1 MLPGIRIKTS
11 ARPKAGFAF
20 RLKAAQL
27 LSLSE
32 TDAARL
38 IFELEQDP
46 LFEKLRPFLRREK
59 PEGTRFYLQLKDDS
73 PGLSVSPGIAW
84 SAYRREMGLIKK
96 IGRAGFE
103 KYFLYGDIGY
113 TTEEVSD
120 ITGLSPGEVKQIRGF
135 VFAVSMQE
143 HSVRHIPRAGAEVRH
158 YACVAR
164 VEFNKGKPV
173 LSWLLPQLARGS
185 YIVDF
190 AALEPF
196 RKSRLTG
203 DESGRMAELLRT
215 ISLLNARQSAVR
227 RLVELVVEAQRE
239 FLACGDMEAL
249 LPLTASEAA
258 RRLKVYPSTVSRVS
272 TGRSLLTPQGSELP
286 LEFFLPNQ
294 RRIAVTAIA
303 WILAARPGDTDKAL
317 ADELFKK
324 HRIKLSR
331 RAVNECRRIS
341 ERQGGAV

>member
-1 MLPGIRIKTS
+1 
-11 ARPKAGFAF
+11 
-20 RLKAAQL
+20 
-27 LSLSE
+27 
-32 TDAARL
+32 
-38 IFELEQDP
+38 
-46 LFEKLRPFLRREK
+46 
-59 PEGTRFYLQLKDDS
+59 
-73 PGLSVSPGIAW
+73 
-84 SAYRREMGLIKK
+84 
-96 IGRAGFE
+96 
-103 KYFLYGDIGY
+103 
-113 TTEEVSD
+113 
-120 ITGLSPGEVKQIRGF
+120 
-135 VFAVSMQE
+135 
-143 HSVRHIPRAGAEVRH
+143 
-158 YACVAR
+158 
-164 VEFNKGKPV
+164 
-173 LSWLLPQLARGS
+173 
-185 YIVDF
+185 
-190 AALEPF
+190 
-196 RKSRLTG
+196 
-203 DESGRMAELLRT
+203 MAELLRT